1 MGLNAGDLK
10 LLVDEVFEVDSFK
23 SKMGDDK
30 DIVTLSF
37 SVHER
42 EAAKDLMN
50 FCEKGYP
57 FVLDADVS
65 TGEQSD
71 GTYKVFVEIERSR
84 DIPEQLEEMIYGI
97 AKLAEIEKPR
107 FRYYKGFE
115 SVEATTENLASRI
128 PLEDSDYETKIHE
141 SRLNN
146 FENFFAKTHKSD
158 IIINE
163 RNEITIF
170 KPFATPMTLQVIAFG
185 DTNTTIE
192 NISETINLNDMGEV
206 LFLTKYLGDYNITKF
221 GDKVSL
227 TNDDKTLIV
236 KRK

>member
-97 AKLAEIEKPR
+97 AKLAEIENPR

-115 SVEATTENLASRI
+115 SVEATTENLAARI
-128 PLEDSDYETKIHE
+128 PLEDSDYENKIHE

-170 KPFATPMTLQVIAFG
+170 KPFATPMTLQVIEFG

-206 LFLTKYLGDYNITKF
+206 LFLTK
-221 GDKVSL
+221 
-227 TNDDKTLIV
+227 
-236 KRK
+236 